1 MITLSLVGRSVDEV
15 PTPALLL
22 DLDKFEWNIDKMFTF
37 AKKAKVNVRPHAKT
51 FKSAAICNR
60 LIAAGALGVM
70 TQKLSEAEVLLNSGI
85 LYGDKNILVSQE
97 LADPGKVERLVGYNV
112 AMGEGKVL
120 TSVDDVREV
129 DMLSEAA
136 LRWGVKQHVVIEMS
150 HGRCGAAPGKPTV
163 DLANH
168 IARLPSL
175 VFRGIYGY
183 ENPVKRELALE
194 RDKLTVDTAE
204 MIRAAGIP
212 VEIVSA
218 GSTDTY
224 EVTGSYPGITE
235 IEPGSFVFGAGPEG
249 SGYGWRSNNNVY
261 FKNSLT
267 VLASVISDNFPD
279 RVVTDAGL
287 KVLSGGDPDAK
298 PAVLASISG
307 EPLRFERAGMSEE
320 HCTLVFKVG
329 DPERRRI
336 GWGDKVEL
344 TPSHCCTCV
353 NQHDEMLVVKGGRV
367 ASVWP
372 ITARGKY
379 T

>member
-1 MITLSLVGRSVDEV
+1 
-15 PTPALLL
+15 
-22 DLDKFEWNIDKMFTF
+22 
-37 AKKAKVNVRPHAKT
+37 
-51 FKSAAICNR
+51 
-60 LIAAGALGVM
+60 M

-120 TSVDDVREV
+120 TSVDDVREI

-150 HGRCGAAPGKPTV
+150 HGRCGTAPGKPTV
-163 DLANH
+163 DLAKH
-168 IARLPSL
+168 ITRLPSL

-224 EVTGSYPGITE
+224 EVTGSYPGVTE

-249 SGYGWRSNNNVY
+249 SGYGWSSNNNVY

-287 KVLSGGDPDAK
+287 KALSGGDPDAK

-329 DPERRRI
+329 DPERRRL

>member
-1 MITLSLVGRSVDEV
+1 MDEV

-22 DLDKFEWNIDKMFTF
+22 DLDKFEWNVEKMFTF
-37 AKKAKVNVRPHAKT
+37 AKKAKVNVRPHSKT
-51 FKSAAICNR
+51 FKAAAICNR
-60 LIAAGALGVM
+60 LIAAGAIGVM

-97 LADPGKVERLVGYNV
+97 LADPGKVERLVGHNV

-120 TSVDDVREV
+120 TSVDHAREV
-129 DMLSEAA
+129 DMLNEAA
-136 LRWGVKQHVVIEMS
+136 LRWKVKQHVLIEMS
-150 HGRCGAAPGKPTV
+150 HGRCGTAPGKPTV
-163 DLANH
+163 DLAKH
-168 IARLPSL
+168 IVKQKGL

-204 MIRAAGIP
+204 AIRASGIP

-249 SGYGWRSNNNVY
+249 SGYGWGSNNNVY
-261 FKNSLT
+261 FKSSLT
-267 VLASVISDNFPD
+267 VLSQVISDNFGD
-279 RVVTDAGL
+279 RVVLDAGL

-298 PAVLASISG
+298 PAVLASIGG
-307 EPLRFERAGMSEE
+307 EPISFDRAGLSEE
-320 HCTLVFKVG
+320 HCTLKFKER
-329 DPERRRI
+329 DPERRRLH
-336 GWGDKVEL
+336 WGDKVKL

-353 NQHDEMLVVKGGRV
+353 NQHDEMLVVRGGRV
-367 ASVWP
+367 AAVWP